1 MSFFSTARLLS
12 DSLFLKLVL
21 LHIFFLNFC
30 IQKFAMPDRRRF
42 LQQSSILI
50 GGATLASALNNSA
63 FAIFKNRISPADQ
76 VNIGAIGINGMGWSN
91 VVAALKVPGVN
102 LVAVCDV
109 DKNVIDK
116 RLGDLQKLNVDA
128 SKVKT
133 YGDYRKLLQQK
144 DVDAVIIGTPDHW
157 HALIMIEACQAGKDV
172 YVEKPV
178 GNSIMECRAMVAA
191 QKKYNRVV
199 QAGQWQRSQQHFR
212 DAVDF
217 VYSGQLGN
225 IRTVKVWC
233 YQGWMKPA
241 PVVPDSAP
249 PTGVDY
255 KTWLGP
261 APTRPFNSSRFH
273 FNFRWF
279 WDYAGG
285 LMTDWGVHLLDYG
298 LLGMKAPVPKTVVS
312 LGGKFA
318 YPELAQETPDTLT
331 ALYEFDNFNLVWDHA
346 MGIDNGSYGRDHGI
360 AYIGNNGTLIVDR
373 GGWEV
378 IEEKQSKNKVSK
390 PLVKR
395 SDNGLDKHW
404 ENFISVVRS
413 RKTNEL
419 NCPIDAGAHVATV
432 AQMGNIS
439 FRSGQ
444 RVIWN
449 KATGKFTEEKLNQ
462 KYLMKEYHNG
472 YKLPLVV

>member
-1 MSFFSTARLLS
+1 MS
-12 DSLFLKLVL
+12 
-21 LHIFFLNFC
+21 H
-30 IQKFAMPDRRRF
+30 RRRF
-42 LQQSSILI
+42 LKQTSTIL
-50 GGATLASALNNSA
+50 GGATLFSAFDNSA
-63 FAIFKNRISPADQ
+63 FAMLKKQVSPADQ
-76 VNIGAIGINGMGWSN
+76 VNIAAIGINGMGWAN
-91 VVAALKVPGVN
+91 VTSALKVAGVN
-102 LVAVCDV
+102 LVALCDV
-109 DKNVIDK
+109 DKNVLDK
-116 RLGDLQKLNVDA
+116 RMADLAKLKVDA
-128 SKVKT
+128 TKIKAYT
-133 YGDYRKLLQQK
+133 DYRKLLEQK
-144 DVDAVIIGTPDHW
+144 DIDAVIIGTPDHW
-157 HALIMIEACQAGKDV
+157 HALIMIAACQAGKDV

-178 GNSIMECRAMVAA
+178 GNSIGECRAMVAA
-191 QKKYNRVV
+191 QKRYNRVV
-199 QAGQWQRSQQHFR
+199 QAGQWQRSQQHFK
-212 DAVDF
+212 DAVNF

-233 YQGWMKPA
+233 YQGWMKPG
-241 PVVPDSAP
+241 PVVPDTAP
-249 PTGVDY
+249 PAGVDY
-255 KTWLGP
+255 KAWLGP
-261 APTRPFNSSRFH
+261 AQTRPFNASRFH

-318 YPELAQETPDTLT
+318 YPDLLQETPDTLT

-360 AYIGNNGTLIVDR
+360 AYIGNNGTLILDR

-378 IEEKQSKNKVSK
+378 IEEKQGKNKVSK
-390 PLVKR
+390 PLEQR

-413 RKTNEL
+413 RKINEL
-419 NCPIDAGAHVATV
+419 NCPIEAGAHVATV

-444 RVIWN
+444 RVIWD
-449 KATGKFTEEKLNQ
+449 KVAEKFTDDKLNRQ
-462 KYLMKEYHNG
+462 YLMKEYENG
-472 YKLPLVV
+472 YKLPIV

>member
-1 MSFFSTARLLS
+1 MS
-12 DSLFLKLVL
+12 
-21 LHIFFLNFC
+21 
-30 IQKFAMPDRRRF
+30 DRRRF
-42 LQQSSILI
+42 LKQTSALVA
-50 GGATLASALNNSA
+50 GATVLSSFDNKA
-63 FAIFKNRISPADQ
+63 FAIFKKRFSPADQ
-76 VNIGAIGINGMGWSN
+76 INIGAIGINGMGWAN
-91 VVAALKVPGVN
+91 VTSAVKQPGVN
-102 LVAVCDV
+102 LIALCDV
-109 DKNVIDK
+109 DKNVLNK
-116 RLGDLQKLNVDA
+116 RMNDLAKLNVDA

-133 YGDYRKLLQQK
+133 YTDYRQLLDRK
-144 DVDAVIIGTPDHW
+144 DIDAVIIGTPDHW
-157 HALIMIEACQAGKDV
+157 HALIMIDACEAGKDV

-191 QKKYNRVV
+191 QKRYNRVV
-199 QAGQWQRSQQHFR
+199 QVGQWQRSQQHFK

-233 YQGWMKPA
+233 YQGWMRPA
-241 PVVPDSAP
+241 PVVPNSNP
-249 PTGVDY
+249 PAGVDY
-255 KTWLGP
+255 QKWLGP
-261 APTRPFNSSRFH
+261 APTKPFNASRFH

-285 LMTDWGVHLLDYG
+285 LMTDWGVHLLDYA

-360 AYIGNNGTLIVDR
+360 AYIGNNATLVLDR

-378 IEEKQSKNKVSK
+378 LGEKNSKSKVAK
-390 PLVKR
+390 PLAKV
-395 SDNGLDKHW
+395 SDNGVDKHW
-404 ENFISVVRS
+404 ENFVSVVRS

-419 NCPIDAGAHVATV
+419 HCPVEAAAHVATV

-444 RVIWN
+444 RVVWD
-449 KATGKFTEEKLNQ
+449 KAAGKFTDEKLN
-462 KYLMKEYHNG
+462 KEYMMKEYHNG
-472 YKLPLVV
+472 YKLPVIKA

>member
-1 MSFFSTARLLS
+1 MSHRRS
-12 DSLFLKLVL
+12 FLKQTSTLV
-21 LHIFFLNFC
+21 
-30 IQKFAMPDRRRF
+30 
-42 LQQSSILI
+42 
-50 GGATLASALNNSA
+50 GGATLISAFDNSA
-63 FAIFKNRISPADQ
+63 FAMLKKQVSPADQ
-76 VNIGAIGINGMGWSN
+76 VNIAAIGINGMGWAN
-91 VVAALKVPGVN
+91 VTSALKVAGVN
-102 LVAVCDV
+102 LVALCDV
-109 DKNVIDK
+109 DKNVLDK
-116 RLGDLQKLNVDA
+116 RMADLAKLKVDA
-128 SKVKT
+128 GKIKT
-133 YGDYRKLLQQK
+133 YTDYRKLLEQK
-144 DVDAVIIGTPDHW
+144 DIDAVIIGTPDHW
-157 HALIMIEACQAGKDV
+157 HALIMIAACQAGKDV

-178 GNSIMECRAMVAA
+178 GNSIGECRAMVAA
-191 QKKYNRVV
+191 QKRYNRVV

-212 DAVDF
+212 DAVNF

-233 YQGWMKPA
+233 YQGWMKPG
-241 PVVPDSAP
+241 PVVPDTAP
-249 PTGVDY
+249 PAGVDY
-255 KTWLGP
+255 KAWLGP
-261 APTRPFNSSRFH
+261 AQTRPFNASRFH

-318 YPELAQETPDTLT
+318 YPDLLQETPDTLT

-360 AYIGNNGTLIVDR
+360 AYIGNNGTLILDR

-378 IEEKQSKNKVSK
+378 IEEKQGKNKVSK
-390 PLVKR
+390 PLEQR

-413 RKTNEL
+413 RKINEL
-419 NCPIDAGAHVATV
+419 NCPIEAGAHVATV

-444 RVIWN
+444 RVIWD
-449 KATGKFTEEKLNQ
+449 KVAEKFTDDKLNRQ
-462 KYLMKEYHNG
+462 YLMKEYENG
-472 YKLPLVV
+472 YKLPIV